1 MKDQSGH
8 QYCILLCK
16 PGEEASFL
24 RNHNNMVGDGM
35 CGEEATCQP
44 IQGVGVCT
52 YPLDE
57 DNKKEQDEG
66 AQVEMA

>member
-1 MKDQSGH
+1 
-8 QYCILLCK
+8 
-16 PGEEASFL
+16 
-24 RNHNNMVGDGM
+24 M